1 MAFIFIFSFRGSFAL
16 LRFVNSFSAA
26 PLWYGWPTDC
36 PALWRVQQVWHW
48 KIFTLICLAISTN
61 VFRKQ
66 TIYSNELNQQRKR
79 QRMKNARD
87 FVACTICGGA
97 WCTNVPS
104 VPPAQGH
111 ECRLMLFE
119 VKKIFFIL
127 IQAACRRVGWE
138 ENGYSCSCR
147 SRRGNCCWCCRLE
160 NEWVFISSPT
170 VYSVKQS
177 QILFN
182 PNQEVLQWLQ
192 EHQQFSAQQA
202 WEPHLYLYLYSLY
215 SINT

>member
-26 PLWYGWPTDC
+26 PLWYGWYWWPTDC

-66 TIYSNELNQQRKR
+66 TIYSHALSNFLGYKVDQRKR
-79 QRMKNARD
+79 QRMKNVRD

-111 ECRLMLFE
+111 ECRLKLFE
-119 VKKIFFIL
+119 VQKKRFYINSGRL
-127 IQAACRRVGWE
+127 QKSRVG
-138 ENGYSCSCR
+138 R
-147 SRRGNCCWCCRLE
+147 KRL
-160 NEWVFISSPT
+160 
-170 VYSVKQS
+170 Q
-177 QILFN
+177 L
-182 PNQEVLQWLQ
+182 
-192 EHQQFSAQQA
+192 
-202 WEPHLYLYLYSLY
+202 
-215 SINT
+215 